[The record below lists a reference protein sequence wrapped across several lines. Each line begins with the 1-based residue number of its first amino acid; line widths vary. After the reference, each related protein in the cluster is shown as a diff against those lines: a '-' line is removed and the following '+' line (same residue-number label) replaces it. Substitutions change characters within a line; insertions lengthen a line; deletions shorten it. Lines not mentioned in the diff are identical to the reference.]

1 MSKQT
6 KANKEQADRDLEHFL
21 DGQNA
26 AMEMIH
32 EELFDEL
39 VEVQTTITKALSI
52 LGDMKNF
59 TERKN
64 RQWAFR
70 GDNPLE
76 S

>member
-6 KANKEQADRDLEHFL
+6 KVNKKQADRDLEHFL

-26 AMEMIH
+26 AMGMIH
-32 EELFDEL
+32 EELFYEL
-39 VEVQTTITKALSI
+39 VQVQETITKALSI

-64 RQWAFR
+64 REWAYR

>member
-1 MSKQT
+1 MSK
-6 KANKEQADRDLEHFL
+6 KKQADRDLKHFL
-21 DGQNA
+21 DGQKA

-39 VEVQTTITKALSI
+39 VEVQETITKALSI
-52 LGDMKNF
+52 LGDMKKF

-70 GDNPLE
+70 GDNSLE